1 LISEI
6 KRKENEF
13 RKEIIL
19 KAAEQVFGK
28 KPYEEVSVLE
38 ISRKSGVCIQSI
50 YNLFGS
56 KKELY
61 KNMVFFR
68 VSKFK
73 KALDEALKE
82 KKDPLTLLKEWTTIF
97 FSAMT
102 DFPQFFPVFLR
113 EKFHYEWGVK
123 SIVFSELQDTFQQEE
138 KRLKSL
144 LKKAQQENY
153 LKRDIPPEYLKSL
166 FFSFVQS
173 KLEYHFRFKKC
184 FEVKQCVEEIF
195 CDFLNGLKQR

>member
-1 LISEI
+1 MISEI

-82 KKDPLTLLKEWTTIF
+82 KKDPLTLLK
-97 FSAMT
+97 
-102 DFPQFFPVFLR
+102 
-113 EKFHYEWGVK
+113 
-123 SIVFSELQDTFQQEE
+123 
-138 KRLKSL
+138 
-144 LKKAQQENY
+144 
-153 LKRDIPPEYLKSL
+153 
-166 FFSFVQS
+166 
-173 KLEYHFRFKKC
+173 
-184 FEVKQCVEEIF
+184 
-195 CDFLNGLKQR
+195 